1 MMMTNGN
8 TNKTEQSNVIDM
20 RELLKEKEK
29 MVNLRNDRIVT
40 MMMELV
46 ANELN
51 EPMEIYDDKSRKRNV
66 VVTKQMVSYAI
77 RNLDISVPL
86 SYIAV
91 RLKSHHATVI
101 HSVKTFDAIIKNDP
115 LLKQCYENVM
125 RKAKAPHSAID
136 TTEGASSDFYHINLN
151 DCISIR
157 FSNEKSVILS
167 GYTMEEALGIS
178 AFGGDGKALVMPQEH
193 TNTGF
198 YILERKVGGEK
209 ETPSYP
215 IGDRNP
221 PSSR

>member
-1 MMMTNGN
+1 
-8 TNKTEQSNVIDM
+8 M

-29 MVNLRNDRIVT
+29 MVNLRNERIVT
-40 MMMELV
+40 MVMELV

-51 EPMEIYDDKSRKRNV
+51 EPINIYDVKSRVRNV
-66 VVTKQMVSYAI
+66 VVAKQMVAYAI

-86 SYIAV
+86 SYIAK

-101 HSVKTFDAIIKNDP
+101 HSVKTFDAVIKTDP
-115 LLKQCYENVM
+115 ELKKCYENVM
-125 RKAKAPHSAID
+125 LKAKAPFNGMDSTDGVI
-136 TTEGASSDFYHINLN
+136 SDFYYINMN
-151 DCISIR
+151 NCISIR

-167 GYTMEEALGIS
+167 GYTMDEALGVS
-178 AFGGDGKALVMPQEH
+178 ALGGDGKTLLEPREH
-193 TNTGF
+193 INTGF

-209 ETPSYP
+209 DTPSNP